1 MNFKLDQ
8 LFTSPFIHCSIENW
22 EFNKRRILYSLPE
35 DTKNN
40 LSSLYSKNNP
50 AEIGSDNLYTD
61 YYENSKLH
69 KLPNYSNL
77 VVEIIR
83 PYLKQFA
90 NITYCPHKELHIT
103 SMWYHRYYNNSEFQ
117 VHDHGSIG
125 WSSIIYLEFD
135 PNVHEGTLFYSTSG
149 VHNPWHGSLQLNC
162 PKINEGDMIIF
173 PSNILHKS
181 LKNTSNKRRT
191 TISFNMIGGNNSH
204 HIKVNVE

>member
-1 MNFKLDQ
+1 MNLKLNQ
-8 LFTSPFIHCSIENW
+8 LFNSPFIHCSIENW

-40 LSSLYSKNNP
+40 LSSLYSKSNF
-50 AEIGSDNLYTD
+50 AEIGCDNLYTD
-61 YYENSKLH
+61 FYENSKLC

-90 NITYCPHKELHIT
+90 NITHYRRKELYIT

-117 VHDHGSIG
+117 VHEHGSIG

-135 PNVHEGTLFYSTSG
+135 PNVHEGTLFYSPSG
-149 VHNPWHGSLQLNC
+149 IYNPWDGGLALNC

-191 TISFNMIGGNNSH
+191 TISFNMRAVNN
-204 HIKVNVE
+204 IPYMKVNVE